1 MEREGTPILVI
12 FRVLVLIAWIGLAL
26 ASLYLAIG
34 VPLGSLNARLVNP
47 WLGVSSWDSGLV
59 IGVSRESLTPE
70 QWRTFCS
77 SVGIWSLG
85 GTLSAL
91 VAVEQVRRIVS
102 EPSRQSP
109 FTAKNARRVRN
120 AGLAVFVSAFAK
132 AGRDFAFA
140 RFISNNVRI
149 TGAQV
154 GYVSDLGVSTIF
166 LGIMILAVA
175 EVMRHGVKLQEDQ
188 DLTV

>member
-85 GTLSAL
+85 GTLSL

-102 EPSRQSP
+102 EPSKQSP
-109 FTAKNARRVRN
+109 FTAKNAHRVRN
-120 AGLAVFVSAFAK
+120 AGLAVFVSAFES
-132 AGRDFAFA
+132 R
-140 RFISNNVRI
+140 
-149 TGAQV
+149 GAILL
-154 GYVSDLGVSTIF
+154 SRASLA
-166 LGIMILAVA
+166 IMFV
-175 EVMRHGVKLQEDQ
+175 
-188 DLTV
+188 